1 MWVTGFG
8 APKLLGDL
16 DSLSWDRYRDYVGGY
31 ISMWWQ
37 SILFTGCVVVSLAFV
52 LLESLQSEEG
62 HDRETKRKRKE
73 FHKVKLRLTCLVDLI
88 T

>member
-1 MWVTGFG
+1 
-8 APKLLGDL
+8 
-16 DSLSWDRYRDYVGGY
+16 
-31 ISMWWQ
+31 MWWQ
-37 SILFTGCVVVSLAFV
+37 SILVTGCVVVSLAFV

>member
-1 MWVTGFG
+1 
-8 APKLLGDL
+8 
-16 DSLSWDRYRDYVGGY
+16 
-31 ISMWWQ
+31 MWWQ
-37 SILFTGCVVVSLAFV
+37 SILVTGCVVVSLAFV
-52 LLESLQSEEG
+52 LLESLQSEG